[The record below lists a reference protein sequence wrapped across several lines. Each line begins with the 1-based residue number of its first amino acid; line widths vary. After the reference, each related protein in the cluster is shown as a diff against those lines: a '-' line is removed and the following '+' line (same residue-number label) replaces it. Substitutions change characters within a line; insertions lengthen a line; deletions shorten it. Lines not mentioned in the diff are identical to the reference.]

1 MDSRM
6 HVEVEEQNSDWVGS
20 AKKNG
25 RAVSAKSWQTKR
37 TRRLVLS
44 IGSDSF

>member
-20 AKKNG
+20 AKRMG
-25 RAVSAKSWQTKR
+25 VRWVQTLGGQK
-37 TRRLVLS
+37 
-44 IGSDSF
+44 GQEDFYCP